1 MINNFDN
8 ASPFYSSVS
17 HFKTSY
23 VDLQYVKNIY
33 LHSPN
38 LSTFSTVGVLGER
51 TVIKKVPVSVGN
63 NEMIIDQITSSSD
76 WLDVSRMTLKTI
88 QFQIK
93 NVKGQIIPLHNAN
106 VSLSIVFDKY
116 RQSVE

>member
-1 MINNFDN
+1 MLDLNGKTVLP
-8 ASPFYSSVS
+8 A
-17 HFKTSY
+17 FKSSY
-23 VDLQYVKNIY
+23 VDLQYNKNVY
-33 LHSPN
+33 VHSPN

-51 TVIKKVPVSVGN
+51 TVIKKVPVNVGN

-93 NVKGQIIPLHNAN
+93 NVKGQIIPLHNAT

-116 RQSVE
+116 RESVE